1 MKTASY
7 ITKIPNWEVGKIAQ
21 IREGQHTLAF
31 WQHFDDRK
39 IAYFGAICELNIKNW
54 SMISLVYLT
63 GL

>member
-7 ITKIPNWEVGKIAQ
+7 TTRIPNWEAEQVAQ

-39 IAYFGAICELNIKNW
+39 I
-54 SMISLVYLT
+54 SLFWRDLRTEY
-63 GL
+63 